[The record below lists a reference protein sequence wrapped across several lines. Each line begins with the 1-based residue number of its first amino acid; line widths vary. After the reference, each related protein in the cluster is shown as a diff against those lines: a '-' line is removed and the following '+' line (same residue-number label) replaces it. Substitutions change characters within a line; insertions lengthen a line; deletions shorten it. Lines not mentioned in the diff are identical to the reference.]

1 MLIIKALFCG
11 MSTLLGRSSSRQ
23 KTQQKPVGHDL
34 QERADTGLDP
44 WPLQKQYV
52 VHVLPAVG
60 IVIWNICNEKSER
73 VYASLT

>member
-1 MLIIKALFCG
+1 M
-11 MSTLLGRSSSRQ
+11 
-23 KTQQKPVGHDL
+23 GHDL

-73 VYASLT
+73 VDASLT